1 MRVRRHPL
9 AQRGRDAL
17 LPASLDGTASGLT
30 LTRRQ
35 PADMAAV
42 PGRRAAIQLTPGSGH
57 SCGGTG
63 VPADDGTGGQQV
75 AQGE

>member
-1 MRVRRHPL
+1 MRVRRHHV

-42 PGRRAAIQLTPGSGH
+42 PGRRAATRLTPGSGH
-57 SCGGTG
+57 SCGGTD
-63 VPADDGTGGQQV
+63 VPVGEGTGGQQV

>member
-1 MRVRRHPL
+1 
-9 AQRGRDAL
+9 
-17 LPASLDGTASGLT
+17 
-30 LTRRQ
+30 
-35 PADMAAV
+35 MAAV